1 MDKFLIKRPRP
12 SVGESSNIPDTDN
25 SRRARVEFNVDDI
38 IHDPGKRKPI
48 NSYDPSIRDQ
58 VRMEYLLKG
67 PCQPKRHDF
76 PKKQFGEKKRSF
88 KEYWFNEFNWLEYSV
103 SKDSAYCLCCYLF
116 KQGYGLQSGGE
127 AFVSNGFINWKNA
140 KEAFKT
146 HIGASNS
153 FHNMARRKCEDL
165 QNQRQSVAYLLSN
178 QKLEMQ
184 ESYRIRLTVTLRCV
198 RYLSRLGLAFRGND
212 ETFDS
217 DNKGNFL
224 ETIDFATSLN
234 EEFAKHVGSHAPGN
248 NQMTSPDIQKDM
260 LNACAS
266 LTTDA
271 IIKDIG
277 DSFYA
282 LLVDE
287 SRDSSIQEQM
297 IVVLRYVDKDG
308 QVIERFI
315 GIKHVS
321 DTSAKSLKSAV
332 DKLFSEHN
340 LSISKL
346 RGQGYDGAANMS
358 GEFNGLK
365 SIILEENQSAFFVHC
380 FAHQLQL
387 VVVAVSK
394 NNLAVGN
401 FFNYTSIIV
410 NIAAASCKRSDA
422 LKHSHHQ
429 KTLERLETGEICTGT
444 GQNQQTSLKRP
455 CDTRWGSYHG
465 TIIRLLDMY
474 PAVLDV
480 LETIK
485 LEGSDGAQRSMAGS
499 MILKMEEYEYVFTM
513 HLIKTIMGITN
524 ELSQALQRKDQ
535 DIANAMSLVKAVKHR
550 LNTLRMNEWDKFLN
564 EVDVF
569 CAKHGIIM
577 PNMEDF
583 VPTRSRLKAGEL
595 IITYLHHFCFDVFY
609 AVIDLISIEMNN
621 RFPESN
627 SELLLCISCL
637 DPKNSFEA
645 FDHVKLLRL
654 AELYSSDFSSTDII
668 ILENQ
673 IQTYIFDV
681 RNTSD
686 FCDLRDIGGLAKMMV
701 KKGKDRLFPLVY
713 LLIRLALTLPV
724 ATATVERVFSA
735 MNIVKTDLR
744 SKMANQF
751 MNDCLVC
758 FTEKK
763 NL

>member
-358 GEFNGLK
+358 
-365 SIILEENQSAFFVHC
+365 
-380 FAHQLQL
+380 
-387 VVVAVSK
+387 
-394 NNLAVGN
+394 
-401 FFNYTSIIV
+401 
-410 NIAAASCKRSDA
+410 ASCKRSDA